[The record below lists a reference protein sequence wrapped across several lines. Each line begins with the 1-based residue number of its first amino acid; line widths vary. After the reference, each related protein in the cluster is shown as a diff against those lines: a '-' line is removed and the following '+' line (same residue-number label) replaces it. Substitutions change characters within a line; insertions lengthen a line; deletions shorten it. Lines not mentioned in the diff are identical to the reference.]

1 MRLILLSDVKPL
13 GKKGQVVDV
22 AEGYARNFLLP
33 RKLATEASKGA
44 LTVLD
49 EQKKASD
56 KREAESLAETRE
68 LAALLESKPVVVR
81 AKAGAS
87 GRLFGAVT
95 TADVARACTQTFSV
109 PVDKHKIE
117 MKTAIKTVGTYPIEI
132 RLGRSVVAK
141 ATVDVVAEPA

>member
-1 MRLILLSDVKPL
+1 MRLILLSDVKAL

-33 RKLATEASKGA
+33 RRLATEASKGA

-49 EQKKASD
+49 EQNKARE

-68 LAALLESKPVVVR
+68 LAALLESKPVTVR
-81 AKAGAS
+81 AKAGES

-95 TADVARACTQTFSV
+95 SADVARAFARTFSV

-117 MKTAIKTVGTYPIEI
+117 MKTAIKAVGTYPVEV

-141 ATVDVVAEPA
+141 TTVDVVAESA

>member
-1 MRLILLSDVKPL
+1 MLSDVKPL

-49 EQKKASD
+49 EQKKAHE

-68 LAALLESKPVVVR
+68 LAALLESKPVKVL
-81 AKAGAS
+81 AKAGEN

-95 TADVARACTQTFSV
+95 SADVARAFAQTFSV

-117 MKTAIKTVGTYPIEI
+117 MKAAIKAVGTYPVEI

-141 ATVDVVAEPA
+141 TTVDVVAESA